1 MKLIF
6 LTNRLVRQRPLWNG
20 SPSKADV
27 LKIVSLPGLSDRC
40 FQMSACGIQIHSE
53 KFFCLWCPEKSFFFF
68 AKSHFFWPKEN
79 LAGGDFFRSDSDS
92 VDHRTFNEA
101 TRETR
106 RSKSTSTSSSL
117 KNLLSRRS
125 TLRAIVQLWAGSF
138 RSKNSGR
145 ALRFETVS
153 ANVGPTSE
161 RSCASEQRVKRERK
175 RLFRFV
181 TGIKY
186 L

>member
-1 MKLIF
+1 
-6 LTNRLVRQRPLWNG
+6 
-20 SPSKADV
+20 
-27 LKIVSLPGLSDRC
+27 
-40 FQMSACGIQIHSE
+40 MSACGIQIHSE
-53 KFFCLWCPEKSFFFF
+53 KFFLSLLSRKKFLFF
-68 AKSHFFWPKEN
+68 AKSHFFWPKEI
-79 LAGGDFFRSDSDS
+79 LAGGDFFRSDSA
-92 VDHRTFNEA
+92 DHRTFNEA

-106 RSKSTSTSSSL
+106 RSKSTSSLTSSSSTSTSL

-125 TLRAIVQLWAGSF
+125 TLRAIGQLWAGSF